1 MFVEKRQMDRLMT
14 DICIFYAHD
23 NTALMAYNPCIKI
36 QVLYVHLEFLFIALD
51 FVLVSKK
58 LRRKYVM

>member
-1 MFVEKRQMDRLMT
+1 MI

-36 QVLYVHLEFLFIALD
+36 QELYVHLEFGF
-51 FVLVSKK
+51 VSKK
-58 LRRKYVM
+58 TDKQCDLRTL